1 MTRLHLGW
9 FVVLLVFFSEK
20 KKKHSR
26 ASILLWM
33 KASTACITAKS
44 KDKEG
49 IKKAKWNMGSFPL
62 QRGCW
67 FVPCPRAARCWQP
80 GCGTQGRWQEA
91 RGGCLPCGVKGPP
104 LLPAGRGSCVSHRVA
119 AYHRAADNL
128 KCWKKKSTPCQVP
141 SASLAWRPNAP

>member
-49 IKKAKWNMGSFPL
+49 IKKAK
-62 QRGCW
+62 
-67 FVPCPRAARCWQP
+67 
-80 GCGTQGRWQEA
+80 
-91 RGGCLPCGVKGPP
+91 
-104 LLPAGRGSCVSHRVA
+104 
-119 AYHRAADNL
+119 
-128 KCWKKKSTPCQVP
+128 
-141 SASLAWRPNAP
+141 